1 MTDDEPIDYMA
12 GLECPHC
19 GQSTELLVQ
28 STNLIRL
35 TTDDLKVMDGQFNLF
50 DGAPAQCPACNYEG
64 PFHLFQLDREFTE
77 FIHIDNMEAS
87 PTRH

>member
-1 MTDDEPIDYMA
+1 MNDDDTDYMA
-12 GLECPHC
+12 GLECPQC

-35 TTDDLKVMDGQFNLF
+35 TNNDLEIMDGKFNLF
-50 DGAPAQCPACNYEG
+50 DSAPAQCPACNYEA
-64 PFHLFQLDREFTE
+64 PFHMFQLDREFTE
-77 FIHIDNMEAS
+77 FIHVADMEAS